1 MKILIATSVRAYRNN
16 NRLYITSPFAAVLKR
31 YGEFF
36 DDIELCTRV
45 IDSETIKETL
55 VDVTNIVKDI
65 IPLNKLSDVLKPKNQ
80 KLFQN
85 EVDKCDLIVV
95 RVPSLVGYKMSDVA
109 RKLNKPYFCEV
120 VACAWDAYWNHSLQ
134 GKFLAPYMFFKMKS
148 ITKKADY
155 ALYVTKEFLQKRYP
169 TNGKFVGISDVKIKE
184 ISEEVVSKRLEKAKN
199 ADKRNLTLMTSA
211 VVNVKYK
218 GQEYVIKAIKHL
230 KESGINATYKLA
242 GGGSN
247 KRLLKIAKRCGIE
260 ENVVFLGSLSHEEV
274 FENLDKTDVYIQP
287 SLTEGMPR
295 ALIEAISRGCI
306 CIGTKT
312 GGIPELLQFGFTFR
326 KKSKKDIA
334 NAIKSICEKKDW
346 ETIIK
351 ENFENAREF
360 EEEKLNK
367 KRNEFYKMVKEEVE
381 R

>member
-1 MKILIATSVRAYRNN
+1 MEILIATSVRMQDVKGK
-16 NRLYITSPFAAVLKR
+16 LFVTVPFASVLKR
-31 YGEFF
+31 YYNAYGKVTM
-36 DDIELCTRV
+36 CTRLSKADV
-45 IDSETIKETL
+45 ADEKTI
-55 VDVTNIVKDI
+55 DVTEMVKNI
-65 IPLNKLSDVLKPKNQ
+65 IPLNKLSDVLKKQ
-80 KLFQN
+80 KQKQICS
-85 EVDKCDLIVV
+85 EIEKCDMVIS
-95 RVPSLVGYKMSDVA
+95 RVPSLVAYKVA
-109 RKLNKPYFCEV
+109 ELAKKMKKPYYAEV
-120 VACAWDAYWNHSLQ
+120 IACAWDAYWNHSFG
-134 GKFLAPYMFFKMKS
+134 GKVLAPYMFFKMKS
-148 ITKKADY
+148 VTKKADY